1 MEKQVFTP
9 AVHYRDPK
17 AALAWLE
24 QAFGFEVTMAIDGP
38 PEAPEMCH
46 YEMSCAGQGRIM
58 VGGEWAEWV
67 RSPASVGAGNTQS
80 IHVQLPGGLDEH
92 CERARAAGAV
102 IAAEP
107 EDQFYGDR
115 TYRAVDLEGHGWT
128 FSAHVATSPARRPR
142 PPSDSRS
149 WPPAGSEPTGGRRA
163 GRHAGGVGRSRPA
176 PSGRAAG
183 GATATGRELARELAP
198 RRRR

>member
-17 AALAWLE
+17 AAMAWLE

-46 YEMSCAGQGRIM
+46 YEMSYAGQGRIM
-58 VGGEWAEWV
+58 LGGEWAEWV
-67 RSPASVGAGNTQS
+67 CSPASVGAVNTQS
-80 IHVQLPGGLDEH
+80 IHVQLPGGIDEH
-92 CERARAAGAV
+92 CARARAAGAV

-115 TYRAVDLEGHGWT
+115 TYRALDLEGHHWT
-128 FSAHVATSPARRPR
+128 FGSHVRDVTRAEAEAAIGQPIMATS
-142 PPSDSRS
+142 
-149 WPPAGSEPTGGRRA
+149 WQ
-163 GRHAGGVGRSRPA
+163 
-176 PSGRAAG
+176 
-183 GATATGRELARELAP
+183 
-198 RRRR
+198 